1 VKGGCCAARCTVFV
15 DAARIEVAGSTYTVY
30 GAVPLPQLMVVSS
43 HALIVVDSQK
53 MPGMIP
59 ASRFVV
65 RGSGSSLQTSLD
77 NNEVNGR

>member
-1 VKGGCCAARCTVFV
+1 
-15 DAARIEVAGSTYTVY
+15 VY